1 METMRLVAHKR
12 QEAGKGVARR
22 LRRAGKLPA
31 VLYGHGESEAIAVD
45 SIALLLI
52 RQSGTGANT
61 IIDLVIGDD
70 NPQTCSVILRE
81 LQVDPISRAQVHADF
96 YRVAMDEPITVTVP
110 LAFVNEPEDRLNAAQ
125 AVLSHLLHDV
135 EVRCLPRDIPETIR
149 VDLQALDIG
158 VVLNAGGLEV
168 PQGVTLVT
176 SADEPVVTTTVTAA
190 AEEVPAAE
198 ER

>member
-12 QEAGKGVARR
+12 QEVGKGVARR

-81 LQVDPISRAQVHADF
+81 LQVNPISRAQVHADF

-125 AVLSHLLHDV
+125 AVLSYLLHDV

>member
-158 VVLNAGGLEV
+158 VVLNAGGLEL